1 MYGRAA
7 DILLVFLPIL
17 SFISSGIEAR
27 SNYSRQ
33 QKYSQIRSTNCTE
46 DDISITVKCHP
57 NRVRDRVDSS
67 SRNRSMCC
75 SFGHYNSSHPLS
87 CGMTAD
93 PTENPTLSTN
103 SCIGCIKYEL
113 STCIGS
119 SLSLVCVVNVS
130 CNDRVKWK
138 RLPDGWTL
146 RDRVFH
152 IKNVQRR
159 DSGIYICEVTDYFGR
174 LQLRGQVSLAVQYP
188 PVILVPN
195 QSDSTVAERLECI
208 SEANPPASITWFK
221 DDVPL
226 SAAWYSISSE
236 TVDCI
241 TESQVHPYRDTNSS
255 SFHSQFH
262 ENYTC
267 VASNP
272 HGQSSVTML
281 YSVFA
286 DEISV
291 TSTTERRRFNVTGF
305 IVGMLPPLFISF
317 YIILKLGYRSRY
329 AEERGEDDGFREE
342 PFFISY

>member
-1 MYGRAA
+1 MQHV
-7 DILLVFLPIL
+7 LVLQQVIKFPD
-17 SFISSGIEAR
+17 EANKSVGCR
-27 SNYSRQ
+27 
-33 QKYSQIRSTNCTE
+33 
-46 DDISITVKCHP
+46 
-57 NRVRDRVDSS
+57 
-67 SRNRSMCC
+67 M
-75 SFGHYNSSHPLS
+75 
-87 CGMTAD
+87 
-93 PTENPTLSTN
+93 STN

-152 IKNVQRR
+152 IKNVQRS

-305 IVGMLPPLFISF
+305 IVVFADEISVTSTTERRRFNVTGFIVGMLPPLFISF